1 MDNSKLPAPKSA
13 LVGSVSKPSQSST
26 PVTMTTTKR
35 VRTVTRTYSRDPDLI
50 EIGGG
55 LIPGIKCNQKHLG
68 SAIGAIISII
78 GFYFLAKE
86 GIPKL
91 FKGKDSS
98 SGQTQ
103 NQNEPEVPDPP
114 KVESVVNCVNN
125 AGEPKAPLI
134 PDMVYEGGITLLA
147 GRTNAGKTLGAQQMA
162 IEIARGYGELVGE
175 DIQPQNVII
184 VDGEMD
190 DDDYKRRFGGEAM
203 EIPANITRIS
213 DCDFSTLK
221 QLTEYLKKV
230 VEGLLAPV
238 VIIVDN
244 LAALT
249 LENLTGKIVNQF
261 FRDIKKIQR
270 EAQHPVSFI
279 IADHIGKIQMGSILD
294 DSNIAGSANVAR
306 FAHNIIFVEFS
317 ARGPEYRFLKFT
329 KQRKGALPDEV
340 LEVRIS
346 DEEYTHFEIVGTASE
361 ADVICTKTNMRRFNQ
376 EGGDEDPGED
386 DESEPEEGG
395 RAARPWTDE
404 DTQRLQELA
413 ETLET
418 PYADVIAEMMGR
430 NPVFLA
436 RKAKELGVV
445 LMGKPR
451 GRKPKPK
458 DGEGQDQE
466 KDQE

>member
-1 MDNSKLPAPKSA
+1 MDNNKLPAPKSA

-26 PVTMTTTKR
+26 SVPVSLKTTKV
-35 VRTVTRTYSRDPDLI
+35 VRSYSRTINRHPDLI

-55 LIPGIKCNQKHLG
+55 LLPGIKCNRKNLG
-68 SAIGAIISII
+68 AAVFAIATVIVS
-78 GFYFLAKE
+78 YFVAKE
-86 GIPKL
+86 GSRKL
-91 FKGKDSS
+91 FKDKESS
-98 SGQTQ
+98 VNQ
-103 NQNEPEVPDPP
+103 NQNPDPPQVPDPP

-125 AGEPKAPLI
+125 AGKPKAPLI

-175 DIQPQNVII
+175 NIQPQNVII

-190 DDDYKRRFGGEAM
+190 DDDYKRRFGGEDM

-230 VEGLLAPV
+230 VDGLLAPV

-270 EAQHPVSFI
+270 EAQHPVTFI

-346 DEEYTHFEIVGTASE
+346 EEEYTHFEVVGTASE

-376 EGGDEDPGED
+376 EGGDDEPGED
-386 DESEPEEGG
+386 DDAPLSQEEQILEQA
-395 RAARPWTDE
+395 RAMKAY
-404 DTQRLQELA
+404 
-413 ETLET
+413 LET
-418 PYADVIAEMMGR
+418 HTQEETA
-430 NPVFLA
+430 
-436 RKAKELGVV
+436 AKFKCSRSTVNNRLNLLKEH
-445 LMGKPR
+445 
-451 GRKPKPK
+451 
-458 DGEGQDQE
+458 DEE
-466 KDQE
+466 

>member
-1 MDNSKLPAPKSA
+1 MDNYKLPAPKSA
-13 LVGSVSKPSQSST
+13 LVGRVSKPSQSST
-26 PVTMTTTKR
+26 PVPVPLKTTKV
-35 VRTVTRTYSRDPDLI
+35 VRSYSRTINRHPDLI

-55 LIPGIKCNQKHLG
+55 LIPAIKCNRKNLG
-68 SAIGAIISII
+68 KAVGAISAVI

-86 GIPKL
+86 GFHWL
-91 FKGKDSS
+91 FKGKESS
-98 SGQTQ
+98 A
-103 NQNEPEVPDPP
+103 NESQSDPEVPDPP

-125 AGEPKAPLI
+125 AGKPKAPLI

-147 GRTNAGKTLGAQQMA
+147 GRTNAGKTLLAQQMGL
-162 IEIARGYGELVGE
+162 EIARGYGELVGE
-175 DIQPQNVII
+175 NIQPQNVII

-190 DDDYKRRFGGEAM
+190 DDDYKRRFGGEDM
-203 EIPANITRIS
+203 DIPTNIIRIS

-230 VEGLLAPV
+230 VNGLVAPV

-270 EAQHPVSFI
+270 EAQHSVTFI

-346 DEEYTHFEIVGTASE
+346 EEEYTHLEVVGTASE
-361 ADVICTKTNMRRFNQ
+361 ADVICTKANMRRFNQ
-376 EGGDEDPGED
+376 EGGEEEPGED
-386 DESEPEEGG
+386 DGAPLSQEEQILEQA
-395 RAARPWTDE
+395 RAMKVY
-404 DTQRLQELA
+404 
-413 ETLET
+413 LET
-418 PYADVIAEMMGR
+418 HTQEETA
-430 NPVFLA
+430 
-436 RKAKELGVV
+436 AKFKCSRSTVNNRLNLLKEH
-445 LMGKPR
+445 
-451 GRKPKPK
+451 
-458 DGEGQDQE
+458 GEE
-466 KDQE
+466 

>member
-1 MDNSKLPAPKSA
+1 MANYSLPERRNA

-26 PVTMTTTKR
+26 PVPVSLKTTKV
-35 VRTVTRTYSRDPDLI
+35 VRSYSRTINRHPELI

-55 LIPGIKCNQKHLG
+55 LIPGIKCNSKNLG
-68 SAIGAIISII
+68 KAVKAIGAIISI
-78 GFYFLAKE
+78 YFLAKE
-86 GIPKL
+86 GL
-91 FKGKDSS
+91 HWYFKRKES
-98 SGQTQ
+98 TA
-103 NQNEPEVPDPP
+103 NQDQDQDPPQVPP

-125 AGEPKAPLI
+125 AGKPKAPLI
-134 PDMVYEGGITLLA
+134 PDMVYEGGISLLA

-175 DIQPQNVII
+175 NIQPQNVII

-190 DDDYKRRFGGEAM
+190 DDDYKRRFGGEDM
-203 EIPANITRIS
+203 EIPTNITRIS

-230 VEGLLAPV
+230 VDGLVAPV

-270 EAQHPVSFI
+270 EAQHPVTFI

-346 DEEYTHFEIVGTASE
+346 EEEYTHFEVVGTASE
-361 ADVICTKTNMRRFNQ
+361 ADVICTKANMRRFHQ
-376 EGGDEDPGED
+376 DVGEEEPGED
-386 DESEPEEGG
+386 DDAPISQEEQILEQA
-395 RAARPWTDE
+395 RAMKAY
-404 DTQRLQELA
+404 
-413 ETLET
+413 LET
-418 PYADVIAEMMGR
+418 HTQEETAAKFKCSRSTVNNR
-430 NPVFLA
+430 LNFL
-436 RKAKELGVV
+436 KEH
-445 LMGKPR
+445 
-451 GRKPKPK
+451 
-458 DGEGQDQE
+458 GEE
-466 KDQE
+466 

>member
-1 MDNSKLPAPKSA
+1 MDNNKLPAPKSA

-26 PVTMTTTKR
+26 SVPVSLKTTKV
-35 VRTVTRTYSRDPDLI
+35 VRSYSRTINRHPDLI

-55 LIPGIKCNQKHLG
+55 LLPGIKCNRKNLG
-68 SAIGAIISII
+68 AAVFAIATVIVS
-78 GFYFLAKE
+78 YFVAKE
-86 GIPKL
+86 GARKL
-91 FKGKDSS
+91 FKDKDSS
-98 SGQTQ
+98 SSQ
-103 NQNEPEVPDPP
+103 NQNQDPQQVSDPP

-147 GRTNAGKTLGAQQMA
+147 GRTNAGKTLVAQQMA

-175 DIQPQNVII
+175 NVQPQSVII

-190 DDDYKRRFGGEAM
+190 DDDYKRRFGGEDM
-203 EIPANITRIS
+203 EIPSNITRIS

-230 VEGLLAPV
+230 VDGLVAPV

-270 EAQHPVSFI
+270 EAQHPVTFI

-346 DEEYTHFEIVGTASE
+346 EEEYTHFEVVGTASE
-361 ADVICTKTNMRRFNQ
+361 ADVICTKTNRKRFGQ
-376 EGGDEDPGED
+376 EVVDEE
-386 DESEPEEGG
+386 EPEEEDTQKPQPKENGQG
-395 RAARPWTDE
+395 HIWTDE
-404 DTQRLQELA
+404 DTEKLKALIESGEELDY
-413 ETLET
+413 EE
-418 PYADVIAEMMGR
+418 I
-430 NPVFLA
+430 
-436 RKAKELGVV
+436 AKEIGCSS
-445 LMGKPR
+445 KTIE
-451 GRKPKPK
+451 RKVKK
-458 DGEGQDQE
+458 LKEEGSE
-466 KDQE
+466 E

>member
-1 MDNSKLPAPKSA
+1 MDNNKLPAPKSA

-26 PVTMTTTKR
+26 SVPVSLKTTKV
-35 VRTVTRTYSRDPDLI
+35 VRSYSRTINRHPDLI

-55 LIPGIKCNQKHLG
+55 LIPGIKCNRKNFGVAVL
-68 SAIGAIISII
+68 AIGSLIVA
-78 GFYFLAKE
+78 YFLAKE
-86 GIPKL
+86 GFHWL
-91 FKGKDSS
+91 FKGKESS
-98 SGQTQ
+98 A
-103 NQNEPEVPDPP
+103 NQNNPEVPAPP

-175 DIQPQNVII
+175 NIQPQNVII

-190 DDDYKRRFGGEAM
+190 DDDYKRRFGSEDM

-230 VEGLLAPV
+230 VDGLLAPV

-270 EAQHPVSFI
+270 EAQHPVTFI

-346 DEEYTHFEIVGTASE
+346 EEEYTHFEIVGTASE
-361 ADVICTKTNMRRFNQ
+361 ADLICTKANLRRFNQ
-376 EGGDEDPGED
+376 EGGDDEPGED
-386 DESEPEEGG
+386 EPEPEESGRGG
-395 RAARPWTDE
+395 RPWSDE
-404 DTQRLQELA
+404 DTRRLRELA

-418 PYADVIAEMMGR
+418 PYADIIAEMMGR
-430 NPVFLA
+430 NPVHLA

-445 LMGKPR
+445 LMSKPR

-458 DGEGQDQE
+458 DGDGQEQNQE
-466 KDQE
+466 LE

>member
-1 MDNSKLPAPKSA
+1 MDNYKLPAPKSA
-13 LVGSVSKPSQSST
+13 LVGRVSKPSQSST
-26 PVTMTTTKR
+26 PVPVPLKTTKV
-35 VRTVTRTYSRDPDLI
+35 VRSYSRTINRHPDLI

-55 LIPGIKCNQKHLG
+55 LLPGIKCNRKNLG
-68 SAIGAIISII
+68 VATLAIGSLICL
-78 GFYFLAKE
+78 YFLAKE
-86 GIPKL
+86 GARKL
-91 FKGKDSS
+91 FKDKDSS
-98 SGQTQ
+98 SSQ
-103 NQNEPEVPDPP
+103 NQNQDPPQVPDPP

-147 GRTNAGKTLGAQQMA
+147 GRTNAGKTLLAQQMA

-175 DIQPQNVII
+175 NVQPQSVII

-190 DDDYKRRFGGEAM
+190 DDDYKRRFGGEDM
-203 EIPANITRIS
+203 NIPANITRIS

-230 VEGLLAPV
+230 VDGLVAPV
-238 VIIVDN
+238 DIIVDN

-270 EAQHPVSFI
+270 EAQHPVTFI

-346 DEEYTHFEIVGTASE
+346 EEEYTHFEVEGTASE
-361 ADVICTKTNMRRFNQ
+361 SDVICTKTNMRRFNQ
-376 EGGDEDPGED
+376 EGGDEELGED
-386 DESEPEEGG
+386 DDAPLSQEEQILEQA
-395 RAARPWTDE
+395 RAMKAY
-404 DTQRLQELA
+404 
-413 ETLET
+413 LET
-418 PYADVIAEMMGR
+418 HTQEETA
-430 NPVFLA
+430 
-436 RKAKELGVV
+436 AKFKCSRSTVNNRLNLLKEH
-445 LMGKPR
+445 
-451 GRKPKPK
+451 
-458 DGEGQDQE
+458 GEE
-466 KDQE
+466 

>member
-1 MDNSKLPAPKSA
+1 MAKFFLPERRNA

-26 PVTMTTTKR
+26 PVPVSLKTTKV
-35 VRTVTRTYSRDPDLI
+35 VRSYSRTINRHPELI

-55 LIPGIKCNQKHLG
+55 LIPGIKCHRKNLG
-68 SAIGAIISII
+68 AAVFAIATVIVS
-78 GFYFLAKE
+78 YFVAKE
-86 GIPKL
+86 ASRKL
-91 FKGKDSS
+91 FKDKESS
-98 SGQTQ
+98 ANQ
-103 NQNEPEVPDPP
+103 NQDPEVTNPP

-125 AGEPKAPLI
+125 AGKPKAPLI
-134 PDMVYEGGITLLA
+134 PDMVYEGGISLLA

-162 IEIARGYGELVGE
+162 IELARGYGELVGE
-175 DIQPQNVII
+175 GIQPQNVII

-190 DDDYKRRFGGEAM
+190 DDDYKRRFGGEDM
-203 EIPANITRIS
+203 DIPANITRIS

-221 QLTEYLKKV
+221 QLTDYLKKV
-230 VEGLLAPV
+230 VDGLLAPV

-270 EAQHPVSFI
+270 EAQHPVTFI
-279 IADHIGKIQMGSILD
+279 IADHIGKTPMGSILD
-294 DSNIAGSANVAR
+294 DSDIAGSANVAR
-306 FAHNIIFVEFS
+306 FVHNIIFVEFS

-346 DEEYTHFEIVGTASE
+346 EEEYTHFEVVGTASE
-361 ADVICTKTNMRRFNQ
+361 ADVICTKANKRRFNQ
-376 EGGDEDPGED
+376 EDGDEVPGED
-386 DESEPEEGG
+386 DESEPEEAG
-395 RAARPWTDE
+395 RAARPWTDKDE
-404 DTQRLQELA
+404 QQLRELA
-413 ETLET
+413 ATLDT
-418 PYADVIAEMMGR
+418 PYADVIAEMMDR
-430 NPVFLA
+430 HPVFLA
-436 RKAKELGVV
+436 RKAKELGVE
-445 LMGKPR
+445 LMSKPR

-458 DGEGQDQE
+458 DGESQGQE

>member
-1 MDNSKLPAPKSA
+1 MANYSLPERKNA

-26 PVTMTTTKR
+26 PVVPVTLKTTKV
-35 VRTVTRTYSRDPDLI
+35 VRSYSRTINRHPELI

-55 LIPGIKCNQKHLG
+55 LIPGIKCNSKNLG
-68 SAIGAIISII
+68 KAVKAIGAIISI
-78 GFYFLAKE
+78 YFLAKE
-86 GIPKL
+86 GL
-91 FKGKDSS
+91 HWYFKRKES
-98 SGQTQ
+98 TA
-103 NQNEPEVPDPP
+103 NQDQDPPQVPP

-125 AGEPKAPLI
+125 AGKPKAPLI
-134 PDMVYEGGITLLA
+134 PDMVYEGGISLLA

-175 DIQPQNVII
+175 NIQPQNVII

-190 DDDYKRRFGGEAM
+190 DDDYKRRFGGEDM
-203 EIPANITRIS
+203 EIPTNITRIS

-230 VEGLLAPV
+230 VDGLVAPV

-270 EAQHPVSFI
+270 EAQHPVTFI
-279 IADHIGKIQMGSILD
+279 IADHIGKIQMGTILD

-346 DEEYTHFEIVGTASE
+346 EEEYTHFEVVGTASE
-361 ADVICTKTNMRRFNQ
+361 ADVICTKANMRRFHQ
-376 EGGDEDPGED
+376 DVAEEEPGED
-386 DESEPEEGG
+386 DDAPISQEEQILEQA
-395 RAARPWTDE
+395 RAMKAY
-404 DTQRLQELA
+404 
-413 ETLET
+413 LET
-418 PYADVIAEMMGR
+418 HTQEETAAKFKCSRSTVNNR
-430 NPVFLA
+430 LNFL
-436 RKAKELGVV
+436 KEH
-445 LMGKPR
+445 
-451 GRKPKPK
+451 
-458 DGEGQDQE
+458 DEE
-466 KDQE
+466 